1 MKKIVFL
8 LLLIPFVSFSNY
20 YKASVNLNDGTTKD
34 GFVEL
39 PDVPTEQKLKFKSE
53 EKGKVEKLSIDDV
66 AGFDIVNS
74 KNVTVHFISIYLA
87 SGRLFSGKNYKVDS
101 KKSWVRIEK
110 TGKKIDLVSAYYT
123 SYGVMGAAGQAS
135 SSGRMLYIHRHD
147 KNFALILLPINEYG
161 LGVDVSS
168 YPTIMKILGYHFED
182 DCPNVLPLVTK
193 ERLKNEGLGIIVD
206 LYDENCGTK

>member
-1 MKKIVFL
+1 MKKIAFL

-20 YKASVNLNDGTTKD
+20 YKATVNLNNGTTKD

-53 EKGKVEKLSIDDV
+53 EKGKVEKLPIDDV
-66 AGFDIVNS
+66 AGFDIRNS
-74 KNVTVHFISIYLA
+74 KNETVHFISIYLA
-87 SGRLFSGKNYKVDS
+87 SGRLFSGKNYKVDT

-110 TGKKIDLVSAYYT
+110 IGKKIDLVSAYYT

-161 LGVDVSS
+161 LGVDVEA